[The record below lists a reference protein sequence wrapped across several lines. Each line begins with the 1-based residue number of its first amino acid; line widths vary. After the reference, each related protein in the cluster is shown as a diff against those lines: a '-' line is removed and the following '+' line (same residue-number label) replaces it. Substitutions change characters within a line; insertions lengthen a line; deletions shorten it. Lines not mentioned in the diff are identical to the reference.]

1 MIDMEGIKILVVDD
15 EPDIVDMLAYN
26 LEKENAKVLKAY
38 TGFEATTIAKVHR
51 PDVVLLDMMLPDM
64 DGIEVCERMRS
75 NSLLSNVIIV
85 FLSAR
90 GEDYSQVAAY
100 KAGADDYMVKPIRL
114 KILIH
119 KLSVLIERLQK
130 PQKKGETSLRIDKS
144 RFSVLKGEQELIIP
158 KKEFEL
164 LALLLSSP
172 ERVFRRDEI
181 LRDVWG
187 DAVIGDR
194 TIDVHVRKLRE
205 RFGDTVIQTIKGV
218 GYKFAG

>member
-1 MIDMEGIKILVVDD
+1 MVDLEGVKILVVDD
-15 EPDIVDMLAYN
+15 EPDIVEMLAYN
-26 LEKENAKVLKAY
+26 LEKEKAKVFKAY
-38 TGFEATTIAKVHR
+38 NGFEATTVANVQR

-64 DGIEVCERMRS
+64 DGIEVCERIRK
-75 NSLLSNVIIV
+75 NPELENVIIV

-119 KLSVLIERLQK
+119 KLSVLLERFKKQELQ
-130 PQKKGETSLRIDKS
+130 TDSDIRIDKI
-144 RFSVLKGEQELIIP
+144 RFSVIHGQDELIIP

-164 LALLLSSP
+164 LSLLLSSP

-205 RFGDTVIQTIKGV
+205 RFGDKVIQTIKGV